1 MSAYFSFRSTV
12 KDPESTALPCH
23 CERNAF
29 IHFSGKICDF
39 EIHDLLAHTFLFMG
53 AKLTGRL
60 FPADWEMNLL
70 HILG

>member
-53 AKLTGRL
+53 AKLTVVYSQQIGW
-60 FPADWEMNLL
+60 AD
-70 HILG
+70 HRSR